1 MGKFGLFCLFFW
13 TFATKSAWASPQA
26 PPETSFLGQILQYII
41 NFLSILEF
49 KIDEMPLIVLWLVAG
64 SAFFT
69 VRMKFINFR
78 AFKHAIDVTMGKYDD
93 PDEPGEVSHFQ
104 ALATALAGTVGLGN
118 IAGVAIAISIGGPG
132 SAFWMTVAGLFAMT
146 MKFVECT
153 LGQKYRIVRADGTI
167 AGGPMYYLSQGLAE
181 KGYAK
186 IGKIL
191 AILFCVLSI
200 IGGGAGST
208 MFQTNQSYLAIS
220 QVLPWFTDKAWLY
233 GLAMCIGV
241 GIVILGGVKRIGT
254 VAGAVVPFMC
264 GIYMLAAIWILLV
277 NFTQIP
283 ALIGIIISQ
292 AFAPQAVTGGLV
304 GVIAQGFRRAAYS
317 NTAGQ
322 GVAAIAHAAAQTN
335 EPVRE
340 GIVSLL
346 EPFIDTIVVCN
357 LTAMVMVVTG
367 AYNNPDFQGLNGAQL
382 TQAAFGTVI
391 PWFPY
396 LLAVCIVLFAY
407 STVMS
412 WGYYSELC
420 WEYLFGDKN
429 PLVLKLC
436 FLVIVFLGAVLNPT
450 LFIRLSDL
458 MLISVAIP
466 NVLGCYFLSNDVALD
481 LKSYWLRLQ
490 RGEFKMH
497 KV

>member
-1 MGKFGLFCLFFW
+1 
-13 TFATKSAWASPQA
+13 
-26 PPETSFLGQILQYII
+26 
-41 NFLSILEF
+41 
-49 KIDEMPLIVLWLVAG
+49 MPLIVLWLILC

-69 VRMKFINFR
+69 VLMKFINFR
-78 AFKHAIDVTMGKYDD
+78 AFKHAIDVTRGVYDD

-132 SAFWMTVAGLFAMT
+132 AAFWMTIAGFLAMT

-153 LGQKYRIVRADGTI
+153 LGQKYRIIKPDGTI

-181 KGYAK
+181 KGYSQL
-186 IGKIL
+186 GKIL
-191 AILFCVLSI
+191 AILFCFLAML
-200 IGGGAGST
+200 GGGAGST
-208 MFQTNQSYLAIS
+208 MFQTNQSFLAVS
-220 QVLPWFTDKAWLY
+220 QVFPWFADKAWFY
-233 GLAMCIGV
+233 GLVMVILV
-241 GIVILGGVKRIGT
+241 GIVILGGMKRIGT
-254 VAGAVVPFMC
+254 VAGAVVPLMC
-264 GIYMLAAIWILLV
+264 GIYMLAAIWVIGV
-277 NFTQIP
+277 HFVQIP
-283 ALIGIIISQ
+283 QVIATIVSG
-292 AFAPQAVTGGLV
+292 AFAPQSVAGGLV

-322 GVAAIAHAAAQTN
+322 GVAAIAHAAAQTT

-367 AYNNPDFQGLNGAQL
+367 TYNNPQFGGLNGAQL
-382 TQAAFGTVI
+382 TQAAFGTTI

-396 LLAVCIVLFAY
+396 VLSVCIFLFAY

-420 WEYLFGDKN
+420 WDYLFGDRN
-429 PLVLKLC
+429 PLLLKLS

-450 LFIRLSDL
+450 VFIRLSDL

-466 NVLGCYFLSNDVALD
+466 NVLGCYILSNDVALD

-490 RGEFKMH
+490 RGEFKIH

>member
-1 MGKFGLFCLFFW
+1 MGKFGLFCLFFL
-13 TFATKSAWASPQA
+13 TFATKPAWASPQA
-26 PPETSFLGQILQYII
+26 PPESSFLGQILQYII

-49 KIDEMPLIVLWLVAG
+49 KIDEMPLIVLWLVIG

-78 AFKHAIDVTMGKYDD
+78 AFKHAIDVTRGKYDD

-132 SAFWMTVAGLFAMT
+132 AAFWMTVAGLLAMT

-167 AGGPMYYLSQGLAE
+167 AGGPMYYLSKGLAE
-181 KGYAK
+181 KGYVK
-186 IGKIL
+186 MGKIL

-208 MFQTNQSYLAIS
+208 MFQTNQSYLAVA
-220 QVLPWFTDKAWLY
+220 QVFPWFTDKAWLY
-233 GLAMCIGV
+233 GLVMCIGV

-277 NFTQIP
+277 NFIQIP
-283 ALIGIIISQ
+283 QLIGIIISN
-292 AFAPQAVTGGLV
+292 AFVPQAVTGGLV

-322 GVAAIAHAAAQTN
+322 GVAAIAHAAAQTT

-346 EPFIDTIVVCN
+346 EPFIDTVIVCN

-367 AYNNPDFQGLNGAQL
+367 AYNNPSFEGLNGAQL

-429 PLVLKLC
+429 PLLLKLS
-436 FLVIVFLGAVLNPT
+436 FLVIVFFGAVLNPT

-490 RGEFKMH
+490 RGEFKVH

>member
-1 MGKFGLFCLFFW
+1 MGKFSPYLLILLIFIPTVALAAPEVP
-13 TFATKSAWASPQA
+13 AT
-26 PPETSFLGQILQYII
+26 TSIFDQLLQPVI
-41 NFLSILEF
+41 NILSILEF
-49 KIDEMPLIVLWLVAG
+49 KIDEMPLIVLWLIVG

-78 AFKHAIDVTMGKYDD
+78 GFKHAIDVTMGKYDD
-93 PDEPGEVSHFQ
+93 PNEPGEVSHFQ

-132 SAFWMTVAGLFAMT
+132 AAFWMTIAGFFAMT

-167 AGGPMYYLSQGLAE
+167 AGGPMYYLSKGLAE
-181 KGYAK
+181 KGQAK
-186 IGKIL
+186 LGKIL
-191 AILFCVLSI
+191 AVLFCVLSI
-200 IGGGAGST
+200 IGGGAGSS
-208 MFQTNQSYLAIS
+208 MFQTNQSYLAVS
-220 QVLPWFTDKAWLY
+220 QVFPWFADKAWLY
-233 GLAMCIGV
+233 GLFMCFLV

-254 VAGAVVPFMC
+254 VAGAVVPAMC
-264 GIYMLAAIWILLV
+264 GIYMLASIWVLAV
-277 NFTQIP
+277 NFAQIP
-283 ALIGIIISQ
+283 QLISIIITS

-322 GVAAIAHAAAQTN
+322 GVAAIAHAAARTD

-340 GIVSLL
+340 GLVSVL
-346 EPFIDTIVVCN
+346 EPFIDTIIVCN

-367 AYNNPDFQGLNGAQL
+367 AYNNPAFKGLNGAQL

-396 LLAVCIVLFAY
+396 LLSVCIFLFAF

-429 PLVLKLC
+429 PLILKLS

-450 LFIRLSDL
+450 VFIRLSDL
-458 MLISVAIP
+458 MLISVAFP
-466 NVLGCYFLSNDVALD
+466 NVLGCYFLGNDVALD
-481 LKSYWLRLQ
+481 LKSYMNRLKK
-490 RGEFKMH
+490 GEFKVH
-497 KV
+497 HV

>member
-1 MGKFGLFCLFFW
+1 MTRFFSYVLFLLIFIQ
-13 TFATKSAWASPQA
+13 TPAWAATDVAKEPNI
-26 PPETSFLGQILQYII
+26 FDRILQPVIDL
-41 NFLSILEF
+41 LSILEF
-49 KIDEMPLIVLWLVAG
+49 KVDEMPLIVLWLIIG
-64 SAFFT
+64 SIFFT
-69 VRMKFINFR
+69 IRMNFINFR
-78 AFKHAIDVTMGKYDD
+78 GFKHAIDVTRGIYDD
-93 PDEPGEVSHFQ
+93 PHEPGEVSHFQ

-132 SAFWMTVAGLFAMT
+132 AAFWMTIAGLFAMT

-153 LGQKYRIVRADGTI
+153 LGQKYRIVRADGSV
-167 AGGPMYYLSQGLAE
+167 AGGPMYYLSKGLAE
-181 KGYAK
+181 KGHAK
-186 IGKIL
+186 LGKIL

-200 IGGGAGST
+200 IGGGAGSS
-208 MFQTNQSYLAIS
+208 MFQTNQSYLAVS
-220 QVLPWFTDKAWLY
+220 QVFPWVSDKAWLY
-233 GLAMCIGV
+233 GLVMCFLV
-241 GIVILGGVKRIGT
+241 GIVILGGMKRIGT
-254 VAGAVVPFMC
+254 VAGAIVPIMC
-264 GIYMLAAIWILLV
+264 GIYMLAALWVLAV
-277 NFTQIP
+277 NFTLIP
-283 ALIGIIISQ
+283 QLIGTIVSN
-292 AFAPQAVTGGLV
+292 AFVPQAVTGGLI

-322 GVAAIAHAAAQTN
+322 GVAAIAHAAAKTD

-340 GIVSLL
+340 GLVSVL
-346 EPFIDTIVVCN
+346 EPFIDTVIVCN

-367 AYNNPDFQGLNGAQL
+367 AYNNPEFQGLNGAQL

-396 LLAVCIVLFAY
+396 LLSVCIFLFAF

-429 PLVLKLC
+429 PLVLKLS

-450 LFIRLSDL
+450 VFIRLSDL

-466 NVLGCYFLSNDVALD
+466 NVLGCYFLGNDVALD
-481 LKSYWLRLQ
+481 LKSYMHRLKQ
-490 RGEFKMH
+490 GEFKVH

>member
-1 MGKFGLFCLFFW
+1 MRKFWLYLALSSVFIPAAIAAAPAIAQSSPIDAFF
-13 TFATKSAWASPQA
+13 KP
-26 PPETSFLGQILQYII
+26 II
-41 NFLSILEF
+41 SVLSILEF
-49 KIDEMPLIVLWLVAG
+49 KIDEMPLIVLWLILG

-78 AFKHAIDVTMGKYDD
+78 AFKHAIDVTRGLYDD
-93 PDEPGEVSHFQ
+93 PHEPGEVSHFQ

-132 SAFWMTVAGLFAMT
+132 AAFWMTVAGFLAMT

-153 LGQKYRIVRADGTI
+153 LGQKYRIVKPDGTI

-181 KGYAK
+181 KGYGK
-186 IGKIL
+186 LGKIL
-191 AILFCVLSI
+191 AILFCILAML
-200 IGGGAGST
+200 GGGAGST
-208 MFQTNQSYLAIS
+208 MFQTNQSFLAVS
-220 QVLPWFTDKAWLY
+220 QVFPWFADKAWFY
-233 GLAMCIGV
+233 GLVMMVLV
-241 GIVILGGVKRIGT
+241 GIVILGGMKRIGA
-254 VAGAVVPFMC
+254 VAGAVVPAMC
-264 GIYMLAAIWILLV
+264 GIYMVAAIWVILSH
-277 NFTQIP
+277 F
-283 ALIGIIISQ
+283 ALI
-292 AFAPQAVTGGLV
+292 PQAIATIIGGAFSPQSVTGGLI

-322 GVAAIAHAAAQTN
+322 GVAAIAHAAAQTT

-357 LTAMVMVVTG
+357 LTALVMVITG
-367 AYNNPDFQGLNGAQL
+367 AYNNPQFAGQTGAQL
-382 TQAAFGTVI
+382 TQSAFATTI

-396 LLAVCIVLFAY
+396 LLSVCIFLFAY

-420 WEYLFGDKN
+420 WEYLFGDRN
-429 PLVLKLC
+429 PLLLKLS

-450 LFIRLSDL
+450 VFIRLSDL

-466 NVLGCYFLSNDVALD
+466 NVLGCYILSNDVALD
-481 LKSYWLRLQ
+481 LKKYWHRLHK
-490 RGEFKMH
+490 GEFAIH
-497 KV
+497 KA